1 MFSYV
6 IWVYL
11 LISESRLFTDVV
23 RPAKVIME
31 QKKGSPEVYLTWVGV
46 KKEDFM
52 AVDIVWCKMKP
63 AGYTCSVSAS
73 MFQNFL

>member
-1 MFSYV
+1 
-6 IWVYL
+6 
-11 LISESRLFTDVV
+11 
-23 RPAKVIME
+23 ME
-31 QKKGSPEVYLTWVGV
+31 QKKGSPEVYLTWFGV
-46 KKEDFM
+46 KKEDFI

>member
-1 MFSYV
+1 MS
-6 IWVYL
+6 L
-11 LISESRLFTDVV
+11 SESFFFTDVV

-31 QKKGSPEVYLTWVGV
+31 QKKRSPEVYLTWFGV